1 MQEIDI
7 ATIKNRSIKGVFSL
21 VSRTFI
27 IQLIGQIVTFLLTV
41 YLTPG
46 DYGLFFLVSTVMIFF
61 SYFSDIGLAA
71 ALIQKKDE
79 LTKEDL
85 ATTFTIQQILVLIVI
100 GVGLLI
106 TPFVTRVYNLNE
118 QGTQLYIA
126 LIVAFFFSSL
136 KTIPSILLERTLQF
150 NKLVIPDIVETLAFN
165 ITALILAINGFGVS
179 SFTYAVVL
187 RGILG
192 LITVYIIAPWRISIG
207 ISQKSAKNLLSFGV
221 PFQLNSLLALAK
233 DNLFFLYLGAI
244 LTPSALGFIG
254 VAQKWAYIPLRLIM
268 DNLIRITFPS
278 FSRLAHS
285 PEYLGK
291 AIEKTLFSTAFFIFP
306 SVTGMIILMPHF
318 MQIFPKY
325 QKWEPALISLTF
337 FGINAILS
345 SISTPLTNA
354 LNAIGKIKVTLYLMI
369 FWTIA
374 TWVVTPL
381 MIHLYG
387 FNGVS
392 IASAIISLSF
402 VGVVLIVKRFIS
414 FSIFKIIL
422 FPFIATL
429 VMGVCLSLFSNYFVT
444 NFFTLFVGI
453 IIGAVIY
460 FVVMYLIAA
469 NMIKADIAM
478 IKDNLRK

>member
-21 VSRTFI
+21 VSRTFL

-61 SYFSDIGLAA
+61 AYFSDIGLAA
-71 ALIQKKDE
+71 ALIQKKDS
-79 LTKEDL
+79 LTEDDL
-85 ATTFTIQQILVLIVI
+85 RTTFTIQQILVICAVVI
-100 GVGLLI
+100 GLLA
-106 TPFVTRVYNLNE
+106 TPFITKLYHLNE
-118 QGTQLYIA
+118 QGSQLYIA
-126 LIVAFFFSSL
+126 LVIAFFFSSL

-165 ITALILAINGFGVS
+165 VSALVLAMNGFGVS

-187 RGILG
+187 RGVLG
-192 LITVYIIAPWRISIG
+192 LIAVYIISPWRIKIG
-207 ISQKSAKNLLSFGV
+207 ISRKAARELMSFGI
-221 PFQLNSLLALAK
+221 PFQINSLLALAK
-233 DNLFFLYLGAI
+233 DNLFFLYLGAV
-244 LTPSALGFIG
+244 LPPAALGYIG

-306 SVTGMIILMPHF
+306 AVTGMVILMPHF
-318 MQIFPKY
+318 MSVFPKY
-325 QKWEPALISLTF
+325 QKWEPALVSLTF

-354 LNAIGKIKVTLYLMI
+354 LNAIGKIKVTLYLMV

-374 TWVVTPL
+374 TWVVTPI
-381 MIHLYG
+381 MIHFYG
-387 FNGVS
+387 YNGVS

-402 VGVVLIVKRFIS
+402 VGVVILVKRYIS
-414 FSIFKIIL
+414 FSIFRIIL
-422 FPFIATL
+422 YPLIAT
-429 VMGVCLSLFSNYFVT
+429 VCMGVGLSIFGNYFIT
-444 NFFTLFVGI
+444 SYLTIFIGI
-453 IIGAVIY
+453 VIGAILY
-460 FVVMYLIAA
+460 FAVMYLLASA
-469 NMIKADIAM
+469 MIKADIQM
-478 IKDNLRK
+478 IRENLKK